1 MPNIPS
7 FLFSLDD
14 IKLMKK
20 DGSAKN
26 KQHAQLVGL
35 LSGFDWLQEIP
46 YVWYRHL
53 DSLKYTLNFQDCTGE
68 HAFLKKQI
76 CPSPA
81 PL

>member
-46 YVWYRHL
+46 YV
-53 DSLKYTLNFQDCTGE
+53 
-68 HAFLKKQI
+68 
-76 CPSPA
+76 
-81 PL
+81 